1 MTYEEQDELLRMVD
15 ELGLQRQMARVKARS
30 SKDEWLILE
39 RIVMSELDRIR
50 EEAERLAE
58 REELALLRSEKRQAK
73 KATKKLVPKKGR

>member
-1 MTYEEQDELLRMVD
+1 MVD